1 MCTLLAVVKTPRTE
15 ISIHGDGAAEIL
27 DYLQKGF
34 NVEIL
39 STDEDDDS
47 VVKVQESC
55 YWRTA
60 FTPGSLLMGFRLKH
74 DLTQNDLAER
84 SGIAQVMISEYE
96 TGKRKLTMKA
106 ASKFAKALGE
116 APEKFFP

>member
-1 MCTLLAVVKTPRTE
+1 
-15 ISIHGDGAAEIL
+15 
-27 DYLQKGF
+27 
-34 NVEIL
+34 
-39 STDEDDDS
+39 
-47 VVKVQESC
+47 
-55 YWRTA
+55 
-60 FTPGSLLMGFRLKH
+60 LKH